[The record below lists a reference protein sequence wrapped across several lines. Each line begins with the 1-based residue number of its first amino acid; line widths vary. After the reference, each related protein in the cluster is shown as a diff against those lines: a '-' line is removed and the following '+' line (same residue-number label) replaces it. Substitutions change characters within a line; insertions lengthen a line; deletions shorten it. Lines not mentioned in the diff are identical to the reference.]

1 MEAGITELLALEVS
15 PGMLLRITSNTGEK
29 FFSEAT
35 QALDP
40 AGTAGHLVSIVVAD
54 GFQNTP
60 TALLA
65 NHMESSLAAAA
76 AREGRI
82 LCFDSLS
89 LCFKIL
95 LPSLLLPTFGYE
107 EMAGNNTHIS
117 SGIR

>member
-1 MEAGITELLALEVS
+1 MHEADNTDLLALEVS
-15 PGMLLRITSNTGEK
+15 PGVLLRITSITGDK

-40 AGTAGHLVSIVVAD
+40 SGSAGHLVSIVVAY
-54 GFQNTP
+54 GISNTP

-82 LCFDSLS
+82 LCQSWTQRLIIITLTRVKCVHVISL
-89 LCFKIL
+89 
-95 LPSLLLPTFGYE
+95 
-107 EMAGNNTHIS
+107 
-117 SGIR
+117 